1 MSSMYIISPWVHGL
15 TTIGV
20 PVVDRSAVGSLS
32 AGPGTAGPPQR
43 TAVTRRN
50 APMRKIVISS
60 QNKVSIYDS
69 ILDHISYILYTLTH

>member
-1 MSSMYIISPWVHGL
+1 VYGL

-32 AGPGTAGPPQR
+32 AGSGTAGPPQR
-43 TAVTRRN
+43 AAITRRN
-50 APMRKIVISS
+50 APLRKIEIYF
-60 QNKVSIYDS
+60 QNYLSNYDS